1 MKFVHIADMHFDKPF
16 TVLES
21 KGLTEQRRLEQR
33 NAFNKMIDYILT
45 NNIDYLFIAGDLYE
59 HEYIRKSTIEY
70 INKCFKKIQNTKI
83 FITPGNHDPYINN
96 SYYNKFNWNTNIKIF
111 KDSEKVELDGINLY
125 GYGFTDFYSKTVN
138 LPQDLNKDK
147 VNILLMHADVNGVT
161 SEVGEYNPILE
172 STLNESNFNYIALG
186 HIHKKTNK
194 NNKIVYPGS
203 MFSGGFDELGEH
215 GMVVGEINLDTK
227 NITTQFIKIDEKE
240 FNKQDVDISNIYSN
254 EELIE
259 KINDLK
265 KEENIYYEYVLI
277 GNKNFDININEVL
290 KQINSNNVIKIKDI
304 TAIQLDLNEIS
315 KEKTLR
321 GIFVKE
327 LLNDIKDD
335 KSNKDEIYKIIEIGL
350 SAMK

>member
-16 TVLES
+16 TILES
-21 KGLTEQRRLEQR
+21 KGLTEQRRIEQR

-70 INKCFKKIQNTKI
+70 INNCFKKIQNTKI

-96 SYYNKFNWNTNIKIF
+96 SYYNKFNWNSNVKIF
-111 KDSEKVELDGINLY
+111 KDLDKIELDGIKLY

-138 LPQDLNKDK
+138 LPQNLEKDK
-147 VNILLMHADVNGVT
+147 INILLMHADINGAT
-161 SEVGEYNPILE
+161 SEIGEYNPILE
-172 STLNESNFNYIALG
+172 SILNESNFNYIALG
-186 HIHKKTNK
+186 HIHKRINK
-194 NNKIVYPGS
+194 NNKIMYPGS

-215 GMVVGEINLDTK
+215 GMIIGEINLETR
-227 NITTQFIKIDEKE
+227 NIVTEFIKLDEKE
-240 FNKQDVDISNIYSN
+240 FKKQNIDISNIYSN

-259 KINDLK
+259 KLNELE
-265 KEENIYYEYVLI
+265 KEESIYYEYVLI
-277 GNKNFDININEVL
+277 GNKNFDININEIL
-290 KQINSNNVIKIKDI
+290 KQINNNNVIKIKDI
-304 TAIQLDLNEIS
+304 STIQLDLNEIS
-315 KEKTLR
+315 KEKTLK

-327 LLNDIKDD
+327 LLNDIKAD

-350 SAMK
+350 NAMK